1 MRLQYG
7 PCFLLIFLAI
17 SQAKLLSTQNLVNI
31 FEMIAA
37 LKVPEAF
44 LTVPQIIKL
53 HGYPVET
60 HRILTEDGYI
70 LTLHRIPGSELSP
83 PRAGK
88 KPVLLQ
94 HGILSCSVDWI
105 IVPNGL
111 GYLLADAGYDV
122 WMGNSRGNTYSSS
135 HVELSIEDP
144 EFWQFSWHEM
154 GIYDLPA
161 TIDYILEQTMQKKLY
176 YIGHSMGNTMF
187 YVLCSM
193 RPEYNAKIRAQFS
206 LAPVAFVEH
215 IQSKYQMVA
224 FFTLNMNWLY
234 NELSW
239 NNILPRSE
247 MWRDMVLLLCSKA
260 SWSQDICANIILS
273 VFGGDK
279 TSIDPTCL
287 RPPLSPLITHS
298 SKKAAAYLLDKE
310 GDREN
315 RECSQGKFRQFNYG
329 FRRNLRIYGQFT
341 PPDYDLEKVTA
352 PITLIY
358 SSGDKLADLQDV
370 EQLIDRLPNVYDT
383 IFIDDPQFQ
392 HMDFITNNNLDTI
405 YDEIISSMRTND
417 AMIDLGFSDTD
428 MAFNFIDLKKID
440 TDYNDESINEN
451 NTSQNQNISSFTDN
465 TSNKSDNISASKY
478 VMTES
483 SPPGN
488 KSDDMGASSSSS
500 NIATSL
506 MSLLTLLLISLSM
519 V

>member
-7 PCFLLIFLAI
+7 PCFLMIFLAI

-83 PRAGK
+83 PRPGK

-224 FFTLNMNWLY
+224 FFTLNMNTDLGDHSSLLTS
-234 NELSW
+234 NCA
-239 NNILPRSE
+239 LPKKITDSRYVQIGSE
-247 MWRDMVLLLCSKA
+247 IWRDMVLLLCSKA

-279 TSIDPTCL
+279 TSIDPTL
-287 RPPLSPLITHS
+287 MAPHHGSQRQTHHTGMRHANTGLAALLPVSLVEIKELST
-298 SKKAAAYLLDKE
+298 
-310 GDREN
+310 
-315 RECSQGKFRQFNYG
+315 
-329 FRRNLRIYGQFT
+329 
-341 PPDYDLEKVTA
+341 
-352 PITLIY
+352 
-358 SSGDKLADLQDV
+358 SG
-370 EQLIDRLPNVYDT
+370 Y
-383 IFIDDPQFQ
+383 
-392 HMDFITNNNLDTI
+392 H
-405 YDEIISSMRTND
+405 
-417 AMIDLGFSDTD
+417 
-428 MAFNFIDLKKID
+428 
-440 TDYNDESINEN
+440 
-451 NTSQNQNISSFTDN
+451 
-465 TSNKSDNISASKY
+465 
-478 VMTES
+478 
-483 SPPGN
+483 
-488 KSDDMGASSSSS
+488 
-500 NIATSL
+500 
-506 MSLLTLLLISLSM
+506 
-519 V
+519 